1 MAINFPDSPNVNDDY
16 TVGSTT
22 WTWDGT
28 SWGSST
34 ASYSLPVAT
43 NTVLGGVKIDGTTVT
58 IDVNGVISSTA
69 TGDVQK
75 AASSADNAIVR
86 FDGTSG
92 DTLQNSSIT
101 VDDNGNLVTTGQLW
115 YANVFADFNTL
126 ETTVN
131 ASTYHGMFAHAHTE
145 GHAYFAHAGDWKQI
159 LDTDTV
165 LNDLFDTN
173 INTVQSGQF
182 LKWSGTQ
189 WINDDF
195 STSGT
200 LSFSSLETSG
210 TGTITLDSASTLTL
224 TAPDGIT
231 ANGVPLPSYGGKIT
245 LGTSPTWAGSTDIS
259 VSTTTTVGTPTGE
272 YTFTFTNAYANTTD
286 YIVSVTHN
294 EWISTPDVAFNVVKS
309 AGSFEITF
317 QRISTG
323 DPVDQGEVIVLVYEF

>member
-1 MAINFPDSPNVNDDY
+1 MAINFPDSPNVNDNY
-16 TVGSTT
+16 TVGTTT

-28 SWGSST
+28 SWSSS
-34 ASYSLPVAT
+34 AQAYSLPTAT
-43 NTVLGGVKIDGTTVT
+43 TTDLGGVKIDGTTVT

-75 AASSADNAIVR
+75 AASSTDNAIVR
-86 FDGTSG
+86 FDGTTG
-92 DTLQNSSIT
+92 DTLQNSNIT
-101 VDDNGNLVTTGQLW
+101 VDDSGNLVTTGQLW
-115 YANVFADFNTL
+115 YSNVFTDLSTLQNT
-126 ETTVN
+126 VS

-145 GHAYFAHAGDWKQI
+145 GHAYFAHNGNWKQI

-195 STSGT
+195 TTSGT

-224 TAPDGIT
+224 NSADGT
-231 ANGVPLPSYGGKIT
+231 RVTGGAFRPPV
-245 LGTSPTWAGSTDIS
+245 L
-259 VSTTTTVGTPTGE
+259 TTTE
-272 YTFTFTNAYANTTD
+272 RNALTAGNGDIIYNATD
-286 YIVSVTHN
+286 N
-294 EWISTPDVAFNVVKS
+294 K
-309 AGSFEITF
+309 F
-317 QRISTG
+317 QG
-323 DPVDQGEVIVLVYEF
+323 YENGAWVNLI